1 MGAPAT
7 PDGHGP
13 VVAMKKATNLPPVAP
28 IDAVSAQ
35 VAHSADQL
43 RLTASGA
50 WTLAQIHQIEAALA
64 VAHPQAIRH
73 LRVDLAAVTA
83 LDTAGAYVLSRWIRR
98 ITHDGAELELHV
110 ANEAQKSLLHR
121 VEVMERRPLARPR
134 SSAFVLML
142 ERIGKAT
149 FEFRHAA
156 HDLLGFFGIVVITM
170 FRVLAQPRRLRFIS
184 LVAHIERIGL
194 HALPILGL
202 LSFLIGVVLAYQGAD
217 QLRAYGAEIFTVNL
231 LGISI
236 LRELGVL
243 LTAIMVA
250 GRSGSAF
257 AAEIG
262 TMKVNEEVDAMTT
275 LGLDPIEVLVLPRIL
290 AMLVALPL
298 LTLYSSL
305 MALGGGAVMA
315 MAALDIGITQFLNQ
329 LSGAIVASTFWT
341 GMIKAPVFA
350 FVIALVGCYEGLQVT
365 GSAES
370 VGHHT
375 TRSVVESIFL
385 VIIADAAFSILFSI
399 MGV

>member
-1 MGAPAT
+1 MTQATGSPQILPGAAASARVAQAT
-7 PDGHGP
+7 
-13 VVAMKKATNLPPVAP
+13 
-28 IDAVSAQ
+28 
-35 VAHSADQL
+35 DQL
-43 RLTASGA
+43 ELAASGA
-50 WTLAQIHQIEAALA
+50 WTLANIHEIEAALGGTHQGE
-64 VAHPQAIRH
+64 VRH
-73 LRVDLAAVTA
+73 VRVDLSAVTA
-83 LDTAGAYVLSRWIRR
+83 LDTAGAYLIARWIKRF
-98 ITHDGAELELHV
+98 THGGAELELRA
-110 ANEAQKSLLHR
+110 ANEAQTALIHR
-121 VEVMERRPLARPR
+121 VEVVERRPLARPR
-134 SSAFVLML
+134 RSAVVLIL
-142 ERIGKAT
+142 DRVGKAT
-149 FEFRHAA
+149 IEFGYAA
-156 HDLLGFFGIVVITM
+156 HELLSFFGIVVITLI
-170 FRVLAQPRRLRFIS
+170 RVITHPSHLRFIS
-184 LVAHIERIGL
+184 LVSHIERIGL

-262 TMKVNEEVDAMTT
+262 TMKVNEEVDAMQT

-290 AMLVALPL
+290 AMLIALPL
-298 LTLYSSL
+298 LTLFANL

-315 MAALDIGITQFLNQ
+315 MGALDIGFAQFLSQ

-341 GMIKAPVFA
+341 GMFKSPVFA
-350 FVIALVGCYEGLQVT
+350 FLIALVGCYEGLQVS

-375 TRSVVESIFL
+375 TRSVVVSIFL